1 MPTLIRLIITLLFLA
16 GLVYAGMFALVA
28 FVEPTQ
34 KEQTI
39 RIPQRDLLSG
49 GQPALPGTQAP
60 ATEPS
65 DAPAAEPAAEPAP
78 APTAEPSTPP
88 EPLTD

>member
-60 ATEPS
+60 AEEPS
-65 DAPAAEPAAEPAP
+65 AEPAAEPAP
-78 APTAEPSTPP
+78 QPAAEPTTPP